1 MALSFPA
8 NPSVNDTYS
17 IGAKS
22 WIWNGYSWDLLGA
35 QTFTSSPNPPTA
47 IKVGDRWY
55 NTTTDTLYEY
65 ISDGASQFWLDI
77 SVNNASVG
85 PSVTTP
91 TTTSTENII
100 NPLLLAG
107 M

>member
-8 NPSVNDTYS
+8 SPSINDTYS
-17 IGAKS
+17 VGSKS

-55 NTTTDTLYEY
+55 NTSTDILYEY

-77 SVNNASVG
+77 SVNNSAIG
-85 PSVTTP
+85 PSVIPQPNVTTD
-91 TTTSTENII
+91 TTIH
-100 NPLLLAG
+100 PLLLAG